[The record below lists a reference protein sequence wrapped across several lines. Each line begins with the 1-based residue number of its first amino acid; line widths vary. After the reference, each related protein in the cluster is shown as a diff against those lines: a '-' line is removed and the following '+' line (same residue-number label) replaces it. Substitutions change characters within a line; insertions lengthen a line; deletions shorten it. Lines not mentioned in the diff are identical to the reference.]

1 MKKKLHLKANGGLC
15 MKAFVDAAFGC
26 HSDGKSHSGL
36 VLMMGNACILAISG
50 KQKLVTKSSTE
61 AELVALSDMLKY
73 VELYDEFVKKQGYN
87 EHVIPKVM
95 QDNQSTISLVTKG
108 GGAPRN
114 KHLRVRQNL
123 VKQAVEMEQIEIEYM
138 STREMIAD
146 SLTKPL
152 QGALLIV
159 LNDKIMGKMVSTSGI
174 KRQQGCVGITMEP
187 GIRNPQNQYLS
198 VHATAVQEKNS
209 RTWKMPVHEK
219 NSRTW
224 KRPVQEK
231 NFPTKKFLVK
241 KEKKGI
247 G

>member
-1 MKKKLHLKANGGLC
+1 M
-15 MKAFVDAAFGC
+15 FV
-26 HSDGKSHSGL
+26 
-36 VLMMGNACILAISG
+36 I
-50 KQKLVTKSSTE
+50 TK
-61 AELVALSDMLKY
+61 Y
-73 VELYDEFVKKQGYN
+73 HEFVKRQGYN
-87 EHVIPKVM
+87 RHVIPKVM

-123 VKQAVEMEQIEIEYM
+123 VKQAVEMEQIEIVYV

-159 LNDKIMGKMVSTSGI
+159 LNDKIMGRMVSTSGI
-174 KRQQGCVGITMEP
+174 KRQQGCVGITKEP

-209 RTWKMPVHEK
+209 RTWKTPVQEK
-219 NSRTW
+219 NSRMW
-224 KRPVQEK
+224 KKLVQEK
-231 NFPTKKFLVK
+231 NFPTKKFPVQ